1 MLQNACIVFLKIIK
15 VIKTKKDSLDG
26 TLKHKKGETL
36 GKKTKGMWI
45 KLIDYFS
52 VNIKKTLNLKAY
64 F

>member
-36 GKKTKGMWI
+36 GKKTKGM
-45 KLIDYFS
+45 
-52 VNIKKTLNLKAY
+52 
-64 F
+64 